1 MFVMNS
7 HKTILFVRG
16 SQMKWQPANEAAQS
30 WSQDPDFSGWLE
42 NIGENQNP
50 AVWQNPRTQ
59 ARYTTEVQTLKI
71 AEETA
76 TLLVLTP
83 EVPSFFTMLE
93 DVYKRQALFLF
104 DLDNLKKVN
113 DQLGHD
119 CGDQRI
125 RQFSRLLRSHFR
137 QSDIF
142 ARLGQDEFIVVMKK
156 TARKEAVVRKG
167 EALGQAFVE
176 AGWNQ
181 DVPLTVSAGIAMWD
195 LSETLDEVLSRAC
208 LLYTS
213 RCV

>member
-1 MFVMNS
+1 MNS

-83 EVPSFFTMLE
+83 EVPSFSQCWKIWGT
-93 DVYKRQALFLF
+93 
-104 DLDNLKKVN
+104 
-113 DQLGHD
+113 
-119 CGDQRI
+119 
-125 RQFSRLLRSHFR
+125 RLPADS
-137 QSDIF
+137 
-142 ARLGQDEFIVVMKK
+142 
-156 TARKEAVVRKG
+156 
-167 EALGQAFVE
+167 
-176 AGWNQ
+176 
-181 DVPLTVSAGIAMWD
+181 
-195 LSETLDEVLSRAC
+195 
-208 LLYTS
+208 
-213 RCV
+213 